1 MNLQHLPNLSALR
14 AFEAAARLESF
25 SQAASELFVTHGAV
39 SHQIRGLETALQTPL
54 FARLGKRVVL
64 TEAGRRYA
72 TQIRAALHAIA
83 AATEDLRGGRA
94 QRLVVSVLP
103 SFAARWLMPR
113 IGRFIERHPDLDIEI
128 RASSE
133 LVDFARSDVDVGL
146 RHGRP
151 MPTPGLHVETLIRDV
166 YFPACSPSF
175 KGGRRPATPA
185 EMLSFGLLQ
194 SCGDEPWR
202 LWFDAAGLHDAPEP
216 VHGPRYLDS
225 SHLLDAALR
234 GQGIALVRSSLAAD
248 DLRAGRLLRL
258 FDVDAS
264 SGALTR
270 AVCPVA
276 LRETARVRAFFD
288 WLTEE
293 VRASD
298 AAQPTP
304 VGLSARASTER
315 SSPSD
320 DR

>member
-25 SQAASELFVTHGAV
+25 SQAADELFVTHGAV
-39 SHQIRGLETALQTPL
+39 SHQIRGLEAALQTPL
-54 FARLGKRVVL
+54 FARRGKRIAL

-72 TQIRAALHAIA
+72 TQIRVALQTIA
-83 AATEDLRGGRA
+83 AATADLRGGRE

-133 LVDFARSDVDVGL
+133 ITDFARSDVDVGL

-151 MPTPGLHVETLIRDV
+151 TPTPGLHTETLMRDV

-175 KGGRRPATPA
+175 NDGRMPATPA
-185 EMLSFGLLQ
+185 EMLSAGLLQ

-202 LWFDAAGLHDAPEP
+202 LWFDAAGLCEAPEP

-225 SHLLDAALR
+225 SHLLDAAIG

-248 DLRAGRLLRL
+248 ALRTGRLLRL

-264 SGALTR
+264 NGAITR

-276 LRETARVRAFFD
+276 LRETTRVRAFFD
-288 WLTEE
+288 WLNEE

-298 AAQPTP
+298 AGQPPPAAPTEH
-304 VGLSARASTER
+304 ASTER

-320 DR
+320 AR